1 MRTSPALH
9 FTHDASQHSSFIKA
23 PVLTRHKT
31 VTHSDRPVC
40 SYVRQYF
47 SQRLP
52 FCGKNPQLNRNLTKF
67 FPATL
72 LAGESLEPLIEL
84 QSPCSNTAASMG
96 FYRTAP
102 PLDTKICTAAA
113 LLPRNWVSFQEYPPF
128 HKRDSVTGSTANS
141 QGLQIWFSRF
151 SLSTLCCSHASIF
164 WVHMS

>member
-1 MRTSPALH
+1 MRTSLALH

-31 VTHSDRPVC
+31 VTHSDRPGC

-47 SQRLP
+47 SQKKTQQESYKVLSSNSVGRRIP
-52 FCGKNPQLNRNLTKF
+52 R
-67 FPATL
+67 ATD
-72 LAGESLEPLIEL
+72 
-84 QSPCSNTAASMG
+84 
-96 FYRTAP
+96 RTAISLFKHSCINGLLSHRT

-113 LLPRNWVSFQEYPPF
+113 LLPRNWMSFQEYPPF

-141 QGLQIWFSRF
+141 QGLQIWFSHF
-151 SLSTLCCSHASIF
+151 SLSTLYCSHASIF